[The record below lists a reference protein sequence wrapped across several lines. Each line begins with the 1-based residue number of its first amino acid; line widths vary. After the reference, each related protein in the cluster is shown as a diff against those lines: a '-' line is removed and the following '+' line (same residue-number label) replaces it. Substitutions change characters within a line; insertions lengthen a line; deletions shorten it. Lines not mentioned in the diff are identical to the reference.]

1 MFSDFSSIYLWFLR
15 YVMVVIT
22 RALTSRLCAW
32 HEINHSFCML
42 LSQLVRKCGSVFI
55 KYVYMY
61 IYGLLFSHLK
71 LERAIKSSINL
82 VWIRVAYTG
91 ESGVKIDHITACFGL
106 HKMPGFDI
114 KTAHGLCCEV
124 SRCMYGIFI
133 IIQRQQLKIRCPIC
147 AFSNIS
153 RVIFSVNWPGAGRV
167 ENMTQHSSLAPL
179 LKNWL
184 SCCSVASVLWRKE
197 KKDGTWWSWQ

>member
-1 MFSDFSSIYLWFLR
+1 
-15 YVMVVIT
+15 
-22 RALTSRLCAW
+22 
-32 HEINHSFCML
+32 ML
-42 LSQLVRKCGSVFI
+42 LSQLVRKCRSVL

-61 IYGLLFSHLK
+61 IFGCIIFSLK
-71 LERAIKSSINL
+71 IGMGNKIEYNL
-82 VWIRVAYTG
+82 VWLCVAYTG
-91 ESGVKIDHITACFGL
+91 KSTIKIDHITAWFGL

-114 KTAHGLCCEV
+114 KPAHGLCCEV

-133 IIQRQQLKIRCPIC
+133 IIQRQQLKIHCPIC

-167 ENMTQHSSLAPL
+167 ETMAQHSSWAPL

-184 SCCSVASVLWRKE
+184 SSCSVTSVLWRK
-197 KKDGTWWSWQ
+197 